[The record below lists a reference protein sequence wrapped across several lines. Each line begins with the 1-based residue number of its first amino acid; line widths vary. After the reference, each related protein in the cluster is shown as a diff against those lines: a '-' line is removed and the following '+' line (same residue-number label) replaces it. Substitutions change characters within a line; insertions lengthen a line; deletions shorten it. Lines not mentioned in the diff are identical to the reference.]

1 MRTDRLDDGQPPPR
15 DCYRTTLLTA
25 SSQTDRQAA
34 AGATAEPGRSATP
47 AESYYAL
54 LGLPVTATSAEITRA
69 YRAAMKRVHPDRQ
82 RADRRAA
89 AEDYAKAL
97 NRAYATLSKP
107 LARQAYDRS
116 IRAQTFQDE
125 VMHRY
130 VGGFYVPSA
139 NGQHP
144 MPADRHLRRDPTE
157 AERREQ
163 READRGALLGM
174 MLVFG
179 SVTAGVV
186 LLLLLWAVARA
197 LLGAAI

>member
-1 MRTDRLDDGQPPPR
+1 MRTDRSDDGPRPPR

-25 SSQTDRQAA
+25 SSQTDRQTA
-34 AGATAEPGRSATP
+34 AGATAEPGRSATT

-69 YRAAMKRVHPDRQ
+69 YRAAMKRVHPDR
-82 RADRRAA
+82 RAA

-97 NRAYATLSKP
+97 NHAYATLSKP
-107 LARQAYDRS
+107 MARQAYDRS

-130 VGGFYVPSA
+130 VGGFYVPPE
-139 NGQHP
+139 NGQNP
-144 MPADRHLRRDPTE
+144 MPADRHLRRDRTE

-163 READRGALLGM
+163 SEADRGALLGM

>member
-1 MRTDRLDDGQPPPR
+1 M
-15 DCYRTTLLTA
+15 TA

-89 AEDYAKAL
+89 AEDSAKAL